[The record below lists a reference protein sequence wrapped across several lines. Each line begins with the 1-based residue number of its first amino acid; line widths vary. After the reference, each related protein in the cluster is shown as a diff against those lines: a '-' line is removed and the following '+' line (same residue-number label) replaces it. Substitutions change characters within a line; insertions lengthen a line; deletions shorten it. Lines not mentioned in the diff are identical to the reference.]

1 MAEDSGQERT
11 EEATQKKR
19 DDARRKGQVPRSKEL
34 ATTLV
39 TLSGACMLAFASQGL
54 GEGTLKLF
62 AQSFSADYLTIKDIN
77 AMPTLFFQFWVEAL
91 MLCIPLFAV
100 LFIAAAVSSIALGG
114 WTFSLQFKPERWNP
128 VSGIAR
134 MVSLKSLV
142 ELLKAMGKLFLVG
155 IAAVLGAVLMQDQI
169 ISLVNHAPDK
179 AIRDALGILSL
190 FFLISSLP
198 LILIAGIDVPFQKW
212 NHGKELR
219 MTKQEIRDEMK
230 ETDGRPEVKSKLREM
245 QQAAARRRMMEDIP
259 QADVVITNPTHY
271 SVALKYDE
279 VSGGAPRVVAK
290 GVDLVAAKIREVAGD
305 SDVPIVE
312 SPRLARAVYATTDI
326 GGEIPAG
333 LYLAVAQILAYV
345 YQLRD
350 WQAVGGDAP
359 EQPEPTVD
367 DEYLRGLQPQAE

>member
-1 MAEDSGQERT
+1 MAEDTGQERT
-11 EEATQKKR
+11 EDATQKKR
-19 DDARRKGQVPRSKEL
+19 DDAKRKGQVPRSKEL
-34 ATTLV
+34 STTLV

-54 GEGTLKLF
+54 GDDAMKLF
-62 AQSFSADYLTIKDIN
+62 SQAFSADYLTIRD
-77 AMPTLFFQFWVEAL
+77 AQQMPALFYNFWLESL
-91 MLCIPLFAV
+91 LLFIPLFAV

-128 VSGIAR
+128 VAGIAK
-134 MVSLKSLV
+134 MFSLKSLV
-142 ELLKAMGKLFLVG
+142 ELLKSMGKLLLIG
-155 IAAVLGAVLMQDQI
+155 AASVAGAIVMQDEI
-169 ISLVNHAPDK
+169 ISLINHAPDK
-179 AIRDALGILSL
+179 AIRDSLGILGL

-198 LILIAGIDVPFQKW
+198 LILIAAIDVPFQKW
-212 NHGKELR
+212 NHNKELR
-219 MTKQEIRDEMK
+219 MTKQEVRDEMK

-279 VSGGAPRVVAK
+279 VSGGAPRVIAK
-290 GVDLVAAKIREVAGD
+290 GVDLVAARIREVAGD

-350 WQAVGGDAP
+350 WQAIGGDAP
-359 EQPEPTVD
+359 EQPEPHVD
-367 DEYLRGLQPQAE
+367 DDYLRGLHPHAE